1 MKLLFL
7 SLFLSVFLPKTSVLL
22 GFTFSTNRFMCKHL
36 ELQSS
41 NPSNTPETNN
51 GRKKNYHFSKNRINN
66 HHDHDDNDDDDEDD
80 DDYDD
85 YDDDDD
91 GGNNEYL
98 KLILGEKKKKGEKNN
113 NFTEMIREIKKEI
126 LQAKKEDTEET
137 EDTFSEREVEEVE
150 EQRKRN
156 QMQPTS
162 GIHIIFQG
170 IMPPQLNADM
180 NENMNTN
187 MNTKSRETEM
197 DRRRNMHWNHYMQNG
212 GKDRKSEN
220 FEVIVNH
227 PFRFTDIGGYENVK
241 SELMQCVDILKNYEK
256 YSKYNVRIPK
266 GLILEG
272 PPGNGKTLL
281 AKAFAGECNVS
292 FIAVSGSEFQ
302 EKYVGVGSSR
312 VRELF
317 ALAKKNVPC
326 IVFIDEID
334 AIGRTRSSDGETS
347 SSERDNTLNELLV
360 AMDGFKNNK
369 GIFLIGATNRADLLD
384 PALMR
389 PGRIDKRIFIGL
401 PDEKTRKAI
410 LDIHIQGKPYDES
423 GVIFNDL
430 VDTTSGLSGAQ
441 IENLLNEA
449 MLNALR
455 YNREKISKEDME
467 IVLNKIMVGWQPNQH
482 QFSEAIMNQIL
493 IHEMGHAVMGMVS
506 KNHSKMRKVII
517 NLSSPNTPGYT
528 LFEQDKD
535 NIYTREGL
543 LEHLSILLGGRIAE
557 EIFYGIGSVSSGA
570 INDFEEALKLAQ
582 KMVIYYGMGN
592 QLIYPSLSE
601 KYKEI
606 IDNDVSDL
614 IQTAYNV
621 TYSALIK
628 QKKVIMEGV
637 NVLKKDG
644 ILEYTGLE
652 KIMDL
657 DINSK

>member
-1 MKLLFL
+1 
-7 SLFLSVFLPKTSVLL
+7 
-22 GFTFSTNRFMCKHL
+22 
-36 ELQSS
+36 
-41 NPSNTPETNN
+41 
-51 GRKKNYHFSKNRINN
+51 
-66 HHDHDDNDDDDEDD
+66 
-80 DDYDD
+80 
-85 YDDDDD
+85 
-91 GGNNEYL
+91 
-98 KLILGEKKKKGEKNN
+98 
-113 NFTEMIREIKKEI
+113 
-126 LQAKKEDTEET
+126 
-137 EDTFSEREVEEVE
+137 
-150 EQRKRN
+150 
-156 QMQPTS
+156 
-162 GIHIIFQG
+162 
-170 IMPPQLNADM
+170 
-180 NENMNTN
+180 
-187 MNTKSRETEM
+187 
-197 DRRRNMHWNHYMQNG
+197 
-212 GKDRKSEN
+212 
-220 FEVIVNH
+220 
-227 PFRFTDIGGYENVK
+227 
-241 SELMQCVDILKNYEK
+241 
-256 YSKYNVRIPK
+256 
-266 GLILEG
+266 
-272 PPGNGKTLL
+272 
-281 AKAFAGECNVS
+281 
-292 FIAVSGSEFQ
+292 
-302 EKYVGVGSSR
+302 
-312 VRELF
+312 
-317 ALAKKNVPC
+317 
-326 IVFIDEID
+326 
-334 AIGRTRSSDGETS
+334 
-347 SSERDNTLNELLV
+347 
-360 AMDGFKNNK
+360 
-369 GIFLIGATNRADLLD
+369 
-384 PALMR
+384 MR